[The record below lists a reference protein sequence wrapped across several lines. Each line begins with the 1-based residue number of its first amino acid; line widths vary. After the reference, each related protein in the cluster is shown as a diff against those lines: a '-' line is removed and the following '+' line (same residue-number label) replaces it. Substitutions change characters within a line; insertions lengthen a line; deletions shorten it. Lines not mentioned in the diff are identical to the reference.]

1 MKKFKFMLAAIVA
14 IMAIVSLNSCRQV
27 ASTAIES
34 SISEINDGLP
44 SLVDEGM
51 TLDRVT
57 VEGNDIVFH
66 YTLDASIYDVDVL
79 SSSPE
84 AKESIIEA
92 LQEPSGDKEEEMG
105 MEIFRQSGKDIVY
118 KFTDT
123 NGRTGNIRVYNSEY

>member
-1 MKKFKFMLAAIVA
+1 MKKFKFMLVTIVA

-34 SISEINDGLP
+34 SISEINEGLP